1 MHIDKPSKPDI
12 GQLLA
17 QKRLA
22 RQNVPDAVR
31 EKEARLLKAKYLA
44 AKKVDPSLNQEKI
57 ADICGWAG
65 QSVVSQYLNAKI
77 PLNLSALVKF
87 AGVLNFDPSEVSP
100 RLIESHPGMEVEH
113 IYPKSPSG
121 PRWDNLVISSRVENN
136 ALRMAPFDLRGDNAA
151 PGEGEVALPF
161 FREAELSA
169 GQGTVVM
176 LDSNGRK
183 QIFAKSVLSLKNID
197 PEAAGCATVSGN
209 SMDPVLPDG
218 SIVGVDTASRSVQDG
233 KMYALDH
240 DGLLHVKLLYRLP
253 GGGLRL
259 KSYNDAEHPDER
271 YDGTYVNQHIRVLG
285 KVFWYSV
292 LL

>member
-1 MHIDKPSKPDI
+1 MHTDKPLKPVTD
-12 GQLLA
+12 QPQS

-22 RQNVPDAVR
+22 RQNVPDPVR

-44 AKKVDPSLNQEKI
+44 AKKLDPSLNQEKI

-87 AGVLNFDPSEVSP
+87 AGILNFDPGEVSP
-100 RLIESHPGMEVEH
+100 RLTESHPGMEVEH
-113 IYPKSPSG
+113 LYPKSPSG
-121 PRWDNLVISSRVENN
+121 PRWDNLVISSREENN

-176 LDSNGRK
+176 LDLNGRK

-218 SIVGVDTASRSVQDG
+218 SIVAVDTASRSVQDG

-271 YDGTYVNQHIRVLG
+271 YDGAYVSQHIRVLG